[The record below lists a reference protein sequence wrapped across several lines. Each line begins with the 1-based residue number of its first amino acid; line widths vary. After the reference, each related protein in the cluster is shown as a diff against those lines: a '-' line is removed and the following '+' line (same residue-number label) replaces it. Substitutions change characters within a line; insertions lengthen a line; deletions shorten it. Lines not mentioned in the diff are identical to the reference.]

1 MTVEWFNNLPEAD
14 KDRFR
19 ATAATRVWGAARL
32 LFSRQETAHILNI
45 SVRSV
50 DYLAAKGRLQT
61 VNVGRRKFFKKD
73 SLLNFAGNGI
83 ASKLGV

>member
-1 MTVEWFNNLPEAD
+1 MAAPWFDNLPEAD

-19 ATAATRVWGAARL
+19 VTAATRVWGAARL
-32 LFSRQETAHILNI
+32 LFSRQETAHILNV

-50 DYLAAKGRLQT
+50 DYLAAKGRLHT
-61 VNVGRRKFFKKD
+61 VNVGRRKFFTKD

-83 ASKLGV
+83 ASKLAI